1 MDDSKNKSNISLV
14 EPLTARELEV
24 LQLVTEGL
32 SNRDIADKLFVAL
45 STVKWHIKQ
54 IYGKLQVE
62 TRDEAIA
69 RASDLG
75 LVDREP
81 ESSALPSHNLPFQA
95 TPLIGRERELA
106 ELAAL
111 LDDPHTRLVTII
123 GPGGMGKTRLALEVA
138 QAQLRHFTNGVFFVS
153 LAPLSSPE
161 FIVSHI
167 ADAVGFV
174 FHQGTDPKQQL
185 IDYLREKQML
195 LMLDNF
201 EHLLDGAS
209 IVSDVQAAAP
219 AVKALVTSREI
230 LNVYGETVYTIS
242 GIAYPTIEQP
252 LEEAVCYGAIKLFE
266 QSARRANAN
275 FRLED
280 DNIAAVIRICERLQ
294 GIPLAIEMATAW
306 VRMLSLDEI
315 GMEIARSLDFLATTR
330 RDVIERHRTMRA
342 VFDHSWHLL
351 QPEEQRVFRALSVFR
366 GGFQRQAAER
376 VAGAS
381 LASLSALTDKSLVHW
396 EPTGCYH
403 IHELVRQY
411 AAEKLGEVS
420 EQEDE
425 AQNRHCAY
433 YAAFVHQRT
442 EQMQGVNQRLALNEF
457 SREITNIRL
466 GWQRALTTWQF
477 EKIEQYMEGFLLFHD
492 MRFQNWD
499 AIEVFDMAVTWLG
512 DEGGGLKPVDA
523 RQKRLYALALVAK
536 CMFNV
541 WFPTFQGTR
550 ALLDEA
556 LAILDQFGTQMDK
569 ALPFFALGLLDYVS
583 GNYVQAKPRFQDSLA
598 LYAET
603 GDQWGK
609 QLNFNML
616 GRVAYRLGEYEQA
629 QELLEEGLKT
639 YQDDRFG
646 TAQILGSLGRVLRAV
661 GQYEQAEH
669 MFREELVLFQELGS
683 PWGIAYAMND
693 LGEVIFRQ
701 GNLAAAHSILHESLE
716 NFTRIG
722 MQSYIMTRAI
732 RTLGTIAHILNDY
745 HLARHHFHDALR
757 LATTTRTIP
766 DTLDTLVSIAELF
779 TKEGQKEQALELV
792 TLVLQQTTLSY
803 ETKRAAEGLF
813 ARLESEL
820 APEVFADLLER
831 AKTLHFESVIEH
843 LITELET

>member
-1 MDDSKNKSNISLV
+1 MDDSKSKSNRSLV
-14 EPLTARELEV
+14 EPLTERELEV

-32 SNRDIADKLFVAL
+32 TNRDIADSLFVTL

-54 IYGKLQVE
+54 IYGKLQVAN
-62 TRDEAIA
+62 RDEAVA

-75 LVDREP
+75 LVESEA
-81 ESSALPSHNLPFQA
+81 ESSALPPHNLPFQA
-95 TPLIGRERELA
+95 TPLIGREREQT

-111 LDDPHTRLVTII
+111 LDDPHVRLVTII
-123 GPGGMGKTRLALEVA
+123 GPGGIGKTRLALDVA

-153 LAPLSSPE
+153 LAPLSSPD
-161 FIVSHI
+161 FIVSTI
-167 ADAVGFV
+167 ADAIGFG
-174 FHQGTDPKQQL
+174 FYQGTDPKQQL
-185 IDYLREKQML
+185 LDYLCERQL
-195 LMLDNF
+195 LLILDNF

-209 IVSDVQAAAP
+209 IVSDIQAAAP

-252 LEEAVCYGAIKLFE
+252 FEEAVCYGAIKLFE

-280 DNIAAVIRICERLQ
+280 DNIEAVIRICERLQ

-351 QPEEQRVFRALSVFR
+351 QPEDQRVFRALSVFR
-366 GGFQRQAAER
+366 GGFQRQAAEH
-376 VAGAS
+376 VASAS

-396 EPTGCYH
+396 EPTGSYH
-403 IHELVRQY
+403 MHELLRQY

-420 EQEDE
+420 EQEVE

-442 EQMQGVNQRLALNEF
+442 AQLKSGNQRPALNEI
-457 SREITNIRL
+457 SGEMMNIRL
-466 GWQRALTTWQF
+466 GWQHALTTHQI
-477 EKIEQYMEGFLLFHD
+477 EKIEYYMEGFLLFHD

-499 AIEVFDMAVTWLG
+499 AIELFDMAVAWLG
-512 DEGGGLKPVDA
+512 DEGDGSKPVDA
-523 RQKRLYALALVAK
+523 RQKQLYALALAAK

-556 LAILDQFGTQMDK
+556 LAILDQVGLRTDK
-569 ALPFFALGLLDYVS
+569 ALPLFALGLLDYVS
-583 GNYVQAKPRFQDSLA
+583 GNYVQAEPRFRDSLA

-603 GDQWGK
+603 GNQWGK

-639 YQDDRFG
+639 YRDDRFG
-646 TAQILGSLGRVLRAV
+646 TAQILGTLGRVLRAV
-661 GQYEQAEH
+661 GQYERAEH
-669 MFREELVLFQELGS
+669 MFREELAIFRELGS

-701 GNLAAAHSILHESLE
+701 GNLAAARRILHESLT
-716 NFTRIG
+716 NLSQIG
-722 MQSYIMTRAI
+722 MQSYIMARAI
-732 RTLGTIAHILNDY
+732 RALGEIAQALNDH
-745 HLARHHFHDALR
+745 HLARDQYHDALQ
-757 LATTTRTIP
+757 LTTRTSAIS
-766 DTLDTLVSIAELF
+766 DTLDTVVSIAELYV
-779 TKEGQKEQALELV
+779 KEDRKEQALELV
-792 TLVLQQTTLSY
+792 TMVLQQSTLSY
-803 ETKRAAEGLF
+803 ETKERAEGLF
-813 ARLESEL
+813 AKLESEL
-820 APEVFADLLER
+820 APEIFADLCER
-831 AKTLHFESVIEH
+831 ARTLHLEPVIAH
-843 LITELET
+843 LITELEG